1 MKKKKKGRLG
11 DSGSALVSVLVVTVF
26 ISIIATTMLY
36 VSAQNY
42 QMKYTDYQ
50 NKQSFYGAEQALDSL
65 KSVLVEDVQEAYLA
79 AYKEVMRNFL
89 SKSAQE
95 RKEKYQETYLNEL
108 KKIWDERFAAAG
120 GDPVVMMQELMKSKG
135 VASDVAERIY
145 KVEGYG
151 EFTSSS
157 GATVGKQFA
166 IKGIRAK
173 YTSGNYT
180 TFLYTDIGITL
191 PELDLS
197 IDSSQSLSGSATDRK
212 LIDLTDCVL
221 YMNWRKAD
229 YDE

>member
-1 MKKKKKGRLG
+1 M
-11 DSGSALVSVLVVTVF
+11 
-26 ISIIATTMLY
+26 
-36 VSAQNY
+36 Q
-42 QMKYTDYQ
+42 YTDYQ

-65 KSVLVEDVQEAYLA
+65 KSVLVEDVQEAYLV

-108 KKIWDERFAAAG
+108 KKIWDGRLAAAG

-157 GATVGKQFA
+157 ETTVGKQFA
-166 IKGIRAK
+166 IKGVRAM

-197 IDSSQSLSGSATDRK
+197 IDSSQSLSGSATDRR